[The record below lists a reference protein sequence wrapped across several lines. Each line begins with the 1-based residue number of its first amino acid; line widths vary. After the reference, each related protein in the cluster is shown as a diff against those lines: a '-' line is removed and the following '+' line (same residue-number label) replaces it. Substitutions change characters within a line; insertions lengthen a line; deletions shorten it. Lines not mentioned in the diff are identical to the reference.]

1 MLEVN
6 RIRGEEAEA
15 AEVRILVADDHDLVR
30 QGLRGLLERVPGFR
44 LVGEAR
50 DGREAVELCL
60 RLLPDVVLM
69 DVRMP
74 VMDGLSATAA
84 IKAVRPGIG
93 IVMVTM
99 HDSADYAREA
109 EKAGASGYVLKDAPL
124 GEIIGAVRDA
134 AGEAPTTS
142 GA

>member
-1 MLEVN
+1 MD
-6 RIRGEEAEA
+6 GA
-15 AEVRILVADDHDLVR
+15 AGEVRILIADDHDLVR

-60 RLLPDVVLM
+60 RILPDVVLM

-84 IKAVRPGIG
+84 IKTERPEVG
-93 IVMVTM
+93 IVVVTM

-109 EKAGASGYVLKDAPL
+109 ERAGASGYVLKDAPL
-124 GEIIGAVRDA
+124 EELVGAVRDA
-134 AGEAPTTS
+134 AGERPPASTGS
-142 GA
+142 